1 MSVMSLR
8 CYRPFNCRCGHCKR
22 LAPVWEDLANKE
34 FPGLTDVKI
43 ARLDCDAERSFC
55 SKLSVSVLNKLY
67 CMKQIANLKNY

>member
-1 MSVMSLR
+1 M
-8 CYRPFNCRCGHCKR
+8 

-43 ARLDCDAERSFC
+43 ARLDCDAEHSFC

-67 CMKQIANLKNY
+67 CMKQIATPKNY